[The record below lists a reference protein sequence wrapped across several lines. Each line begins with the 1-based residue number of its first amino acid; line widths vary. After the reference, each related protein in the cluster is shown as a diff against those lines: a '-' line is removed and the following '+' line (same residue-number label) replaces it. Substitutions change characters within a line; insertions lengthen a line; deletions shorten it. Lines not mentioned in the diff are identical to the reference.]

1 MKKFGRQIQAEK
13 FHQKMSAKPAI
24 HMYSNEKRHCVAAV
38 TSKEDNSILHSRE
51 KNLMHEFI
59 YFLFFRGIHLFIV
72 FYFIVLHRYC
82 ISYKLRICD
91 NCQQE

>member
-13 FHQKMSAKPAI
+13 FHQKMSAKPTI

-51 KNLMHEFI
+51 KNLMH
-59 YFLFFRGIHLFIV
+59 
-72 FYFIVLHRYC
+72 
-82 ISYKLRICD
+82 
-91 NCQQE
+91 

>member
-13 FHQKMSAKPAI
+13 FHQKLSAKPTI

-38 TSKEDNSILHSRE
+38 TSEEDNSILHSRE

-59 YFLFFRGIHLFIV
+59 FFFRGMHLFIV
-72 FYFIVLHRYC
+72 FYLIVLHRYY
-82 ISYKLRICD
+82 ISYKLRIFD